1 MDRQKIDALEE
12 RQKREKWERL
22 KKEHKEFTDDLVKI
36 SQAFGKL
43 KSVLV
48 MSVDGK
54 WLRVK

>member
-12 RQKREKWERL
+12 RQKREKWARL
-22 KKEHKEFTDDLVKI
+22 KEKHPEFSDDLVKI

-48 MSVDGK
+48 MSDDGK